1 MTPQRIV
8 VVGCSGGGK
17 STLARAIGARL
28 GLPVVHLD
36 VLFWR
41 PGWVE
46 SPREPFR
53 ARVAE
58 ALAGDRWVVD
68 GSFANS
74 LDLRLPRADLLV
86 EVDLPRWR
94 CILRALRRVVR
105 YHGRNRPDLAPGCPE
120 KFDPAFLRYIWRYR
134 RDTWPK
140 MAAGIAAH
148 GPHVPRVRLAGD
160 RAMAAFVEGLPNNPH
175 AAAMVPELTQ

>member
-17 STLARAIGARL
+17 STLARALGDRL

-36 VLFWR
+36 VLFWQ
-41 PGWVE
+41 PGWVG
-46 SPREPFR
+46 SAREPFR

-68 GSFANS
+68 GSFANT

-86 EVDLPRWR
+86 VVDLPRWR
-94 CILRALRRVVR
+94 CIVRALRRVVR

-120 KFDPAFLRYIWRYR
+120 QLDWPFLRYIWNYR

-140 MAAGIAAH
+140 MEAGIAAH
-148 GPHVPRVRLAGD
+148 GPDVPRVRLASD
-160 RAMAAFVEGLPNNPH
+160 RAMAAFLAN
-175 AAAMVPELTQ
+175 LTRQ